1 MGKLFGTDGIRGVAN
16 EYPMTPEMALK
27 VGQAVGLHFGDTKGS
42 AVLIGRDTR
51 ISGQMIESAL
61 VAGFCSVGVDV
72 LQAGIMPTP
81 GVAYLTN
88 ATAAS
93 AGIVV
98 SASHNPY
105 YDNGIKL
112 FDSNGFKLSEKIE
125 ETLEKH
131 ILDNGAL
138 APSKTNSNIGKVIE
152 LTDHEERYKDHLKR
166 SLSREGRFLGFKV
179 VLDCANGATHRVGPA
194 LLAELGLS
202 AEAFFA
208 DPDGQNINDGC
219 GSQHP
224 QLLAEKVKNTDAD
237 IGFAFDGDGDR
248 LIAVDET
255 GQVLTGDQI
264 LAICAQHLK
273 NRGRLKNNIVVST
286 VMSNMGLGEALKKMG
301 IENVITAVGDRYV
314 MEEMR
319 KRGAVLGGEESGHT
333 VFLDHQTTGDG
344 MLTAL
349 KLLEVMETENK
360 PLSKLKKVMTVF
372 PQVLINVDVKS
383 KPPLKTIPE
392 VKAAIRQVEKEL
404 TGKGRVLVRYSGTQP
419 QCRVMVESL
428 NAEDTTFFC
437 DKIARVIKEI
447 IGGIPS

>member
-27 VGQAVGLHFGDTKGS
+27 VGQAVGLQFGGTKGS

-72 LQAGIMPTP
+72 MRAGIMPTP

-88 ATAAS
+88 ATGAS

-131 ILDNGAL
+131 ILDSGAL
-138 APSKTNSNIGKVIE
+138 SPSKTNSNIGKVID
-152 LTDHEERYKDHLKR
+152 LSDHEERYKDHLKR
-166 SLSREGRFLGFKV
+166 SLSKECRISDFKV
-179 VLDCANGATHRVGPA
+179 VLDCANGATHRIAPA
-194 LLAELGLS
+194 LFTDLGS
-202 AEAFFA
+202 SVEAFF
-208 DPDGQNINDGC
+208 DKPDGQNINDGC

-224 QLLAEKVKNTDAD
+224 HILAEKVKETGAD

-255 GQVLTGDQI
+255 GQILTGDQI

-273 NRGRLKNNIVVST
+273 NTGRLKNNIVVST
-286 VMSNMGLGEALKKMG
+286 VMSNMGLGEALKEMG
-301 IENVITAVGDRYV
+301 IENVITGVGDRYV

-349 KLLEVMETENK
+349 KLLELMETENK
-360 PLSKLKKVMTVF
+360 PLSELKKVMTVF
-372 PQVLINVDVKS
+372 PQVLINVDVKT
-383 KPPLKTIPE
+383 KPPLESLPAVT
-392 VKAAIRQVEKEL
+392 AAIRQAEEDL
-404 TGKGRVLVRYSGTQP
+404 AGKGRVLVRYSGTQP

-428 NAEDTTFFC
+428 DIEETQFFC
-437 DKIARVIKEI
+437 EKIAKVIKEI
-447 IGGIPS
+447 IGS

>member
-1 MGKLFGTDGIRGVAN
+1 MGRLFGTDGIRGVAN

-27 VGQAVGLHFGDTKGS
+27 VGQAVGLHFGGAKGS
-42 AVLIGRDTR
+42 SVLIGRDTR

-72 LQAGIMPTP
+72 KRAGIVPTP
-81 GVAYLTN
+81 GVAYLTS
-88 ATAAS
+88 ATGAS

-112 FDSNGFKLSEKIE
+112 FDASGFKLSEKIE
-125 ETLEKH
+125 KTLENN
-131 ILDNGAL
+131 ILDGGAIVS
-138 APSKTNSNIGKVIE
+138 SKTISNIGKVAD
-152 LTDHEERYKDHLKR
+152 LTDHEERYKDHLKS
-166 SLSREGRFLGFKV
+166 SLPKECHISDFKV
-179 VLDCANGATHRVGPA
+179 ALDCANGATHRIAPILFA
-194 LLAELGLS
+194 DLGSSVVTL
-202 AEAFFA
+202 FN
-208 DPDGQNINDGC
+208 DPDGRNINDGC

-224 QLLAEKVKNTDAD
+224 QILAEKVKETGAD

-255 GQVLTGDQI
+255 GQAVTGDQI
-264 LAICAQHLK
+264 LTICARHLK
-273 NRGRLKNNIVVST
+273 CMGQLKNNIVVST
-286 VMSNMGLGEALKKMG
+286 VMSNMGLGEALKETG
-301 IENVITAVGDRYV
+301 IENVVTGVGDRYV

-319 KRGAVLGGEESGHT
+319 KQGAAIGGEESGHT

-360 PLSKLKKVMTVF
+360 PLSELKKIMTVF

-383 KPPLKTIPE
+383 KPPLESLPA
-392 VKAAIRQVEKEL
+392 VSAAIRQAEKDL
-404 TGKGRVLVRYSGTQP
+404 AGKGRVLVRYSGTQP

-428 NAEDTTFFC
+428 NTEDTRFFC
-437 DKIARVIKEI
+437 SKIAEVIKEI
-447 IGGIPS
+447 IGS